1 MRRVRDDESSGGR
14 QLPWAVLIAAG
25 AGAIVFIVL
34 FSIFI
39 RGWRSVPPDKLLLH
53 YTGGPIQGTH
63 FEEEVSPGTRTKYY
77 GLLENFYFLPATQRN
92 YIISADQGRG
102 DRHGVDTILTPSK
115 DKVSMSVEAAV
126 YFKLNT
132 RTNDIKGF
140 EGGTVRRFFE
150 QVCLHEYGGH
160 GNCTDLSPGGG
171 WDSMLDQYF
180 RPQIDQTIRAEI
192 GKYDYQQEWQDPNIR
207 SEIQN
212 AVGPMLKER
221 INNALGGEF
230 FCGPDST
237 RTTCTNF
244 GFVLQAVNP
253 PKDVGDAFSQTAA
266 AAQLVQKANQDAQA
280 KIAAASGDA
289 EAQRIRASA
298 PPPPPGATAYIK
310 ATAEQACANNP
321 NCRLVIVDGA
331 ATTVQIPP
339 G

>member
-1 MRRVRDDESSGGR
+1 
-14 QLPWAVLIAAG
+14 
-25 AGAIVFIVL
+25 
-34 FSIFI
+34 
-39 RGWRSVPPDKLLLH
+39 VPPDKLLLH
-53 YTGGPIQGTH
+53 YTGGPVQGTH
-63 FEEEVSPGTRTKYY
+63 FKEEVSPGTRTKFY

-102 DRHGVDTILTPSK
+102 DRHGVDTIVTPSK
-115 DKVSMSVEAAV
+115 DRVSMSVEAAV

-132 RTNDIKGF
+132 RTNDIRGF

-160 GNCTDLSPGGG
+160 GNCTDLSPNGG
-171 WDSMLDQYF
+171 WDNMLDQYF
-180 RPQIDQTIRAEI
+180 RPQIDQAIRAEI
-192 GKYDYQQEWQDPNIR
+192 GRYDYQQEWQDPAIR
-207 SEIQN
+207 FEIQN
-212 AVGPMLKER
+212 AVGPILKER
-221 INNALGGEF
+221 INRALGGEF

-237 RTTCTNF
+237 RTSCTNF

-253 PKDVGDAFSQTAA
+253 PQEVGQAFSQTAA

-298 PPPPPGATAYIK
+298 PPPPPAATAYIK
-310 ATAEQACANNP
+310 ATAEQACAANP
-321 NCRLVIVDGA
+321 NCKLVIVDGTG
-331 ATTVQIPP
+331 TTVQIPS